1 MGRVYSFFVL
11 ILLTLCSCGS
21 SSNGGRKVGVDAS
34 WYPLEFGV
42 RDNNVT
48 AFSTELL
55 TQIGK
60 VEKIPFVK
68 ITVNWNDLL
77 EGLEKNKYE
86 AILTSMPPYI
96 FNEKQFDFSEIYL
109 PLGPVLV
116 VQVGSEI
123 NSLDKLSGKEIAVI
137 SGSTSA
143 LILEKSPGVLIRY
156 YDSIPQALNA
166 VLVGTIDGAMVD
178 ILSAAAYCRDL
189 YQGELMI
196 VTPPQSDE
204 GLRLVTKHNAA
215 TDLIK
220 GFNKGLQK
228 LKKNG
233 SYEKLLDKW
242 SLRESISKEAK

>member
-1 MGRVYSFFVL
+1 MRRVYSFFVL

-34 WYPLEFGV
+34 WYPLEFGK

-48 AFSTELL
+48 AFSMELL
-55 TQIGK
+55 TEIGK
-60 VEKIPFVK
+60 MEKIPFVK
-68 ITVNWNDLL
+68 VTVNWNELM
-77 EGLEKNKYE
+77 EGLQKDKYE

-116 VQVGSEI
+116 VQVGSKI
-123 NSLDKLSGKEIAVI
+123 HSLDKLSGKEIGVI
-137 SGSTSA
+137 SGSTSVV
-143 LILEKSPGVLIRY
+143 ILEKSPGVLIRY
-156 YDSIPQALNA
+156 YDSIPQALNDILMG
-166 VLVGTIDGAMVD
+166 VIDGAMVD
-178 ILSAAAYCRDL
+178 VLSAASYCRDL
-189 YQGELMI
+189 YQGVLI
-196 VTPPQSDE
+196 IATPPLNDE
-204 GLRLVTKHNAA
+204 GLRLVAKHNAA
-215 TDLIK
+215 PDLIK